1 MNNLFITLHG
11 QSWANPWNGD
21 INGSCSLTAR
31 KKSSYSGNNL
41 AIFSAKGKN
50 LQITSLQKK
59 VALDLLAMS
68 SCKCVCLYVSA
79 WARLAMPLI
88 RHENHLMTMR
98 TSHNF
103 HFFGIFTAFI
113 LQWLPLNKQNK
124 SYNERHRNKHQ
135 IGLLKKIANKVIF

>member
-88 RHENHLMTMR
+88 KPWEQVIISIPLAFLL
-98 TSHNF
+98 S
-103 HFFGIFTAFI
+103 FFLPSDRPALNLDPPQVAF
-113 LQWLPLNKQNK
+113 PAACN
-124 SYNERHRNKHQ
+124 S
-135 IGLLKKIANKVIF
+135 